1 MKSIRILAA
10 RADQPQKEVNHH
22 TSSFFLLPSSFLKK
36 FSHLTSSFFLLPSSF
51 PKPSSFIKRFSLHTS
66 SFFLLPSSFSPA
78 FSPAFTLIEL
88 LVVIAIIG
96 ILAGI
101 VLASV
106 SGGSDAARTARCL
119 TNMKNLASACQSY
132 GADTGHYPPAGSF
145 EYMEIGRSSRGAGN
159 VSATYYECPGWISW
173 NSAGAYRN
181 GPKSHVASSSWMLS
195 TYTTDDDQALYCLT
209 NGAIWKYVSGN
220 RETYVCPLHRIK
232 KGGGTKIAWSYLM
245 NAYFGWDTS
254 EGSSAKTG
262 GGRIG
267 YAGLASAEKILL
279 FSEIPFD
286 GTVGSWQP
294 DTEGAGK
301 DCDCVLQF
309 DTSVTANMGGNGKAT
324 GGRGGENI
332 GFNHKNGKQACA
344 NIVFADGHVEKLRL
358 PKGGMSDS
366 QLRELTAWLCK
377 GVDVSFDGS
386 QYLKNDN

>member
-1 MKSIRILAA
+1 MKSIRILAT

-22 TSSFFLLPSSFLKK
+22 PSSFFLLPSSFPKPPSFIK
-36 FSHLTSSFFLLPSSF
+36 RFSHHTSSFFLLPSSF
-51 PKPSSFIKRFSLHTS
+51 PKPS

-101 VLASV
+101 ILASV

-132 GADTGHYPPAGSF
+132 GADTGYYPLAGSV
-145 EYMEIGRSSRGAGN
+145 EYMTIPRSTRGARN
-159 VSATYYECPGWISW
+159 IEPVYREMPGWISW
-173 NSAGAYRN
+173 NSAGSYR
-181 GPKSHVASSSWMLS
+181 GSTKSHIASSGWMLS

-232 KGGGTKIAWSYLM
+232 KGGGAKIGWSYLM

-254 EGSSAKTG
+254 EGSSAKSENG
-262 GGRIG
+262 CRLS
-267 YAGLASAEKILL
+267 YAGLASADKVLL

-286 GTVGSWQP
+286 GSIGSWQP
-294 DTEGAGK
+294 DTEGAGI
-301 DCDCVLQF
+301 DGDCVLQF